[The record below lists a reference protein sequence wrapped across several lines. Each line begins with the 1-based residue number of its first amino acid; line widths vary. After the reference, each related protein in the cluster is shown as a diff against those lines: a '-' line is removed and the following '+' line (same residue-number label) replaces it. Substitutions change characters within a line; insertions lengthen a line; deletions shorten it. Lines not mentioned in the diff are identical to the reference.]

1 MVGGSNPLTPI
12 SSQDEFVNHLVNTF
26 LAMLY
31 ERRDHSGTTEFMLGP
46 LQIGTPTASQKW
58 VDEFLGSR
66 RQGLADRTFEDY
78 RDILYVFVGTDLTP
92 KAINAWL
99 ASLKAKNAKLNHYE
113 VVKVFCTWLHRSGK
127 IKSNPASLVDKPKT
141 KKTILPA
148 ITPEELDTL
157 LLSTENVRDKC
168 ILNLLYDS
176 GVRLGEL
183 VGIKDTNFDWEKRIV
198 IVDGKTGPRKAPFTE
213 DTGTMLQLWFTAHK
227 TFEVNAYGVQ
237 SMLRRL
243 REKTGIRCNAH
254 AFRRGF
260 ANAQFRKGLSTK
272 VVMKLGGWT
281 DIKTVDK
288 YSREFSQEDA
298 LEQYNTR

>member
-1 MVGGSNPLTPI
+1 MLRHQ
-12 SSQDEFVNHLVNTF
+12 SQPSR
-26 LAMLY
+26 A
-31 ERRDHSGTTEFMLGP
+31 TEFMIGP
-46 LQIGTPTASQKW
+46 LQIGTPKASQNW
-58 VDEFLGSR
+58 VDEFLASR
-66 RQGLADRTFEDY
+66 RQGMSMRTFEY
-78 RDILYVFVGTDLTP
+78 YQDILYLLVGTDLTP

-99 ASLKAKNAKLNHYE
+99 ASQKVGNAKLNYYQ
-113 VVKVFCTWLHRSGK
+113 VVKMFCTWLLKSKK
-127 IKSNPASLVDKPKT
+127 INSNPADLVDRPKT
-141 KKTILPA
+141 KKKILPA

-183 VGIKDTNFDWEKRIV
+183 VGIKDTDFDWEKRIV
-198 IVDGKTGPRKAPFTE
+198 IVDGKTGPRKAPFTKN
-213 DTGTMLQLWFTAHK
+213 TGTMLQLWFTAHK

-298 LEQYNTR
+298 LEQYNTG